1 MKPVFLAAVMLFLL
15 AGTATAQ
22 SDWCWGLDDVVWA
35 EVVGST
41 VRVHHDAAIY
51 NCCPEAIIYDTSIQG
66 SLIQIV
72 ETEVNPQCLCMC
84 CFNLEVAV
92 DEVPSGTWQVDFA
105 WYNYESQVVE
115 HRLLTVI
122 VQAAGAGPPQQ
133 GNSLT
138 SPCLTASGAPAT
150 PGESADW
157 PQHMRPL
164 VLLHPPAP
172 NPTSGPSSIRFVLA
186 TPAQLRVAVFSS
198 GGALV
203 RTLADQAYVAG
214 EHAVTWDGRD
224 GQGRA
229 VAAGVYLC
237 RVEGPTTAALGRI
250 LVVR

>member
-1 MKPVFLAAVMLFLL
+1 MKPVFLAAAMLVSG
-15 AGTATAQ
+15 AGTSAAQ
-22 SDWCWGLDDVVWA
+22 PAWCQGQDVVWA
-35 EVVGST
+35 QVVGST
-41 VRVHHDAAIY
+41 IRVHHDAALY
-51 NCCPEAIIYDTSIQG
+51 NCCSDAIVYDTSIQD

-72 ETEVNPQCLCMC
+72 ETELNPQCACIC

-92 DEVPSGTWQVDFA
+92 EEVPAGTWQVDFA
-105 WYNYESQVVE
+105 WYNYESQIVE

-133 GNSLT
+133 GNSLA
-138 SPCLTASGAPAT
+138 SPCLESSAAPVP
-150 PGESADW
+150 PGESANR
-157 PQHMRPL
+157 PPPTEPL
-164 VLLHPPAP
+164 VLLGSPVP

-186 TPAQLRVAVFSS
+186 APARLRVLVCSA

-203 RTLADQAYVAG
+203 RTLADQTYVAG

-224 GQGRA
+224 ERGRA

-237 RVEGPTTAALGRI
+237 RVEGPGMAGSGRI